1 MDVLTKEERH
11 RNMSAIKSRD
21 TKPEIYFRKQLF
33 HRGYRYRICPSEVD
47 GHPDMWLPRYMT
59 AIFINGCF
67 WHAHEG
73 CRYFRIPENN
83 REFWEDKFRK
93 NRSRDR
99 RITGGL
105 LDSGKRVIVV
115 WECVIRKMRADVR
128 VNDDVFMRVAG
139 FLCSSDRF
147 MEIEWSDDE
156 ETSKIAVF

>member
-33 HRGYRYRICPSEVD
+33 SRGYRYRICPKGIS
-47 GHPDMWLPRYMT
+47 GHPDIWLPKYRT

-73 CRYFRIPENN
+73 CRYFRIPESN

-93 NRSRDR
+93 NMERD
-99 RITGGL
+99 
-105 LDSGKRVIVV
+105 KRVISELKEQNIRVVIV
-115 WECVIRKMRADVR
+115 WECAIRKMHSDSNFNRIVIDQICR
-128 VNDDVFMRVAG
+128 
-139 FLCSSDRF
+139 FL
-147 MEIEWSDDE
+147 E
-156 ETSKIAVF
+156 ETVSPFIEFEWPVRL

>member
-21 TKPEIYFRKQLF
+21 TKPEIYFRRQLF

-73 CRYFRIPENN
+73 CRYFRIPESN

-93 NRSRDR
+93 NRSRDS
-99 RITGGL
+99 RITKGL

-115 WECVIRKMRADVR
+115 WECVIRKMRADVC
-128 VNDDVFMRVAG
+128 VNDDVLMRIAG

-156 ETSKIAVF
+156 ETSRIAVF